1 MAITNV
7 DKEGIHII
15 RTDDT
20 GKVLHSTVTGD
31 DVVVS
36 VPPTGYKKVVN
47 IYYDSDNDRLV
58 VVYEAE

>member
-1 MAITNV
+1 MAIAEV

-36 VPPTGYKKVVN
+36 VPTTGYKKIVN
-47 IYYDSDNDRLV
+47 IYYDIDNTKLI
-58 VVYEAE
+58 VVYEGD